1 MPVRGIE
8 RVKANFRL
16 KVKDIDGRR
25 TDKAIYAVLSQGA
38 AISDTMTPVD
48 TSTLINSRYAP
59 QISQQ
64 SGKTV
69 GQVGYTASYAGA
81 VHDASGKLKG
91 QPRADFGKTRAGVA
105 FGGGT
110 GVGNYW
116 DPNAE
121 PQFLTKGFEEI
132 KPSVPAILK
141 AAYAR

>member
-16 KVKDIDGRR
+16 KVQDIDGRR
-25 TDKAIYAVLSQGA
+25 TDKAVYAVLSQGA
-38 AISDTMTPVD
+38 AMSDTMTPVD

-59 QISQQ
+59 QIGHQP
-64 SGKTV
+64 GKTV
-69 GQVGYTASYAGA
+69 GYVGYTASYAGA
-81 VHDASGKLKG
+81 VHDAPGILKG
-91 QPRADFGKTRAGVA
+91 LPRP
-105 FGGGT
+105 GGNGE
-110 GVGNYW
+110 YW

-121 PQFLTKGFEEI
+121 PQFLARGFEEI